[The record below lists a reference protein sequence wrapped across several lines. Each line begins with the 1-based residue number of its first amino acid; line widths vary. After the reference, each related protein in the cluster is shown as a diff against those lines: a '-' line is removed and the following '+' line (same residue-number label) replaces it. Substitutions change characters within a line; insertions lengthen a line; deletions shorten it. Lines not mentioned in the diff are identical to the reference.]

1 MDLFEELKSRI
12 GCQYISDLRFG
23 TDNELAKSIMRKI
36 NVADYS
42 LSELNDMAKYLYQ
55 KTVNF
60 ETLEEA
66 TKFFSNYETVK
77 NEVV

>member
-1 MDLFEELKSRI
+1 
-12 GCQYISDLRFG
+12 
-23 TDNELAKSIMRKI
+23 MRKI

-42 LSELNDMAKYLYQ
+42 LSELNDMAEYLYQ

-66 TKFFSNYETVK
+66 EKFFSNYETVK
-77 NEVV
+77 NEVI